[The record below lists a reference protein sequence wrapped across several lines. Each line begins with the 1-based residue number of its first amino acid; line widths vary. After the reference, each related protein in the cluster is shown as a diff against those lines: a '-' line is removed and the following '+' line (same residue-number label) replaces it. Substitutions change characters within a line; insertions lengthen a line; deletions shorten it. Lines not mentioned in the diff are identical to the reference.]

1 MVSNPWLRINGIQ
14 LIQWT
19 RIQAFDF
26 EGILFCNQATL
37 WSRFFASLPPSL
49 HHGRTI
55 VFRLHVESLL
65 DSRGEPTF
73 IRAMHEYE
81 RVVGIEDLPEGSFVL
96 VVRSEEMRLKVEAT
110 VRSCETEKVRSLF
123 VVQLEV

>member
-1 MVSNPWLRINGIQ
+1 
-14 LIQWT
+14 
-19 RIQAFDF
+19 
-26 EGILFCNQATL
+26 
-37 WSRFFASLPPSL
+37 
-49 HHGRTI
+49 
-55 VFRLHVESLL
+55 
-65 DSRGEPTF
+65 
-73 IRAMHEYE
+73 MHEYE